1 MADLTPQQLK
11 KFQKDFEKLNTLKR
25 QLGEKPIKIGA
36 IDASVD
42 GLNLLNDS
50 LERAEDLVSNIN
62 DGAQGLAT
70 SFRNI
75 VSEIKNTNEGYR
87 LGMGSLNKLKDIAD
101 KLRLNQ
107 KGISELSSAD
117 LRSLQ
122 RKQRAATEDLKLS
135 KEILLEKEKSSKL
148 TKEEASTLRNITSQ
162 LDPKHQSALK
172 QQNELLAIQEKRTR
186 NIERGTGLTGAALKG
201 LQGITG
207 KLGLDGLSQAFEDAS
222 DAAKNT
228 VNRLTDGGKKS
239 AGLIT
244 KTRALGSAFAVVGK
258 EILRN
263 LVDPLVLGGLAIKG
277 LKASFDFLKAG
288 YEEGKQAAERISD
301 ENTSIA
307 RSLGLAQGAAT
318 KLASR
323 FAGIGPTVAAS
334 KQSIEAIYSALGSTE
349 KLSDNTLKTFIKLN
363 TFAGFSADA
372 LAKFQTFAKLSSQ
385 DAGTMVTNMAN
396 VALNSIKVNKLA
408 ISQKQLLTDVS
419 NTSATIQI
427 RFAKQP
433 EALIKSVV
441 AAKKLGLEMDQLEDI
456 ASSLLNFEDSIAAE
470 MEAELLTGKQ
480 LNFEKARE
488 LALQGK
494 TAEAAKLLVDQV
506 GGIEEFNKLN
516 VIQQE
521 ALAKTLGMNRQG
533 FSEMLLAQEKNVN
546 ASGSL
551 VDTQKDGMKA
561 MMSGQSE
568 AENNAERERRNQ
580 ESQLKYY
587 ETAKQL
593 VRDIKDAWIEIRGII
608 ATSITDNLI
617 KPFMAW
623 FNSAGGQTFI
633 KDTLPNAFR
642 DAAKFVK
649 DEIVPGI
656 ITAVETLSK
665 FIKENP
671 NIAKAIAGGLAVEA
685 GGRAL
690 TGKSVTGTVLSK
702 GSDLVG
708 NLLGK
713 TKFGKFFGIGKNDG
727 QSAAQAL
734 WVKITGAASSAVNSV
749 TDMFRSKKPT
759 IKEGTDKLGRKFKYD
774 AATGKRVSM
783 KASTPSGG
791 GGGSF
796 FSKIGKGISGAF
808 KGVVPGISKVAGGVK
823 ALGSKVMSAGSKA
836 FKAVKGTLGN
846 AMGSMK
852 SILGGPIA
860 KGFGKALGPI
870 MTLVSGVMDI
880 SSITSDARAKLAEGK
895 AVNYGEVGKKIVQ
908 AGAYPIANGAMNLI
922 PGVGT
927 AISIADGI
935 LGAFGA
941 SPIKWITDNLINLV
955 PNSAFKGL
963 GKLAIGEKP
972 KVDKADDFIF
982 QNGKMTKF
990 NKNDLIIGGTKLD
1003 QGLKKDS
1010 KDKSL
1015 DDTQKMIMLLGKIA
1029 HAIEKGSI
1037 IMLDGQRVGQA
1048 LSTNARRLQ

>member
-1 MADLTPQQLK
+1 MAEQSDRIKKEAKETAQVVEDAFRSISSKIGDYFEEALSKGEGVSKNMVRDVQSSLNSLSRVSRDIATNFEKANKGLLTQKNITKEIQERNVKLSVIQTQIEIAQRSGVGNIKQLNKEYEQVLKYNQEYERELQKQLK
-11 KFQKDFEKLNTLKR
+11 FSENLNTS
-25 QLGEKPIKIGA
+25 IGLTGRTL
-36 IDASVD
+36 S
-42 GLNLLNDS
+42 
-50 LERAEDLVSNIN
+50 
-62 DGAQGLAT
+62 
-70 SFRNI
+70 
-75 VSEIKNTNEGYR
+75 
-87 LGMGSLNKLKDIAD
+87 
-101 KLRLNQ
+101 
-107 KGISELSSAD
+107 GI
-117 LRSLQ
+117 
-122 RKQRAATEDLKLS
+122 
-135 KEILLEKEKSSKL
+135 SKL
-148 TKEEASTLRNITSQ
+148 TSKIGLSGISDVFEKARDAAIEKA
-162 LDPKHQSALK
+162 KALGVS
-172 QQNELLAIQEKRTR
+172 ETR
-186 NIERGTGLTGAALKG
+186 S
-201 LQGITG
+201 
-207 KLGLDGLSQAFEDAS
+207 LGLI
-222 DAAKNT
+222 
-228 VNRLTDGGKKS
+228 GKVRTMG
-239 AGLIT
+239 A
-244 KTRALGSAFAVVGK
+244 AFAVVGK
-258 EILRN
+258 EILKN

-623 FNSAGGQTFI
+623 YNSAGGQKFI

-656 ITAVETLSK
+656 RDVVETLRK

-702 GSDLVG
+702 GSDLLG

-727 QSAAQAL
+727 QSEAQAL

-749 TDMFRSKKPT
+749 TDMFTSKTKSPSGPIKDPKTGRFRDPT
-759 IKEGTDKLGRKFKYD
+759 
-774 AATGKRVSM
+774 TGKFA
-783 KASTPSGG
+783 KAPSAPSGG
-791 GGGSF
+791 GGGGGGGF
-796 FSKIGKGISGAF
+796 FSKIGSGLKNSSVGKFVSSAAGKAKNLAAKAINFANPMTYVKEYMPKIMGSKGFKKGISSLPKIGKIASLAMIAYDLF
-808 KGVVPGISKVAGGVK
+808 SQGKNISDASKAGVAPQDIGKQVVM
-823 ALGSKVMSAGSKA
+823 ALGDLGGSIIGGLL
-836 FKAVKGTLGN
+836 GTL
-846 AMGSMK
+846 
-852 SILGGPIA
+852 IP
-860 KGFGKALGPI
+860 
-870 MTLVSGVMDI
+870 
-880 SSITSDARAKLAEGK
+880 
-895 AVNYGEVGKKIVQ
+895 
-908 AGAYPIANGAMNLI
+908 I

-927 AISIADGI
+927 MLGTFLGGLGGSALAGLIANNTDVSGI
-935 LGAFGA
+935 GNWMIGAFG
-941 SPIKWITDNLINLV
+941 N
-955 PNSAFKGL
+955 
-963 GKLAIGEKP
+963 P
-972 KVDKADDFIF
+972 KNAQKDVAEDFIM
-982 QNGKMTKF
+982 QGGKIQKF
-990 NKNDLIIGGTKLD
+990 RKDDIVMGGTN
-1003 QGLKKDS
+1003 LKAGS
-1010 KDKSL
+1010 
-1015 DDTQKMIMLLGKIA
+1015 DTKTEALLKRLVLA
-1029 HAIEKGSI
+1029 VEKGSI
-1037 IMLDGQRVGQA
+1037 IMLDGQKVGQT